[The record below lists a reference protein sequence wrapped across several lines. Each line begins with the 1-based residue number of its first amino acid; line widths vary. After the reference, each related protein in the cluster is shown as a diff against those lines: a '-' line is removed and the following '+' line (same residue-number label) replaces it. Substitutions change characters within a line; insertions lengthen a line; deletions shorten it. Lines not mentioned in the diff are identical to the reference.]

1 LFLIEKM
8 VDEVRSTSDGET
20 HTIEL
25 VMNREGAS

>member
-1 LFLIEKM
+1 M